1 MSYFERNLKYLIN
14 NSIIYRR
21 DPITDIPTESYD
33 WGNYYK
39 NGTHECY
46 TLFRSSAKINTYRSL
61 KWHLYVLWHLNPQL
75 YDGDFKSLAIYICNN
90 KNGFLTFNISEN
102 LINSMV
108 RDVSMQD
115 IERPPPNK
123 LRKIIFKEYSSLT
136 MSQKLSIVGKM
147 IGRNKTIDEEV
158 IYQCMLELNH
168 ENKKITWNK
177 ISVLLNCSS
186 RTIYRNISQ
195 QLKQEKTIL
204 NKEL

>member
-39 NGTHECY
+39 DGTHECY

-108 RDVSMQD
+108 RDVSLQD

-123 LRKIIFKEYSSLT
+123 LRKIIFKDQ
-136 MSQKLSIVGKM
+136 SQ
-147 IGRNKTIDEEV
+147 E
-158 IYQCMLELNH
+158 Q
-168 ENKKITWNK
+168 
-177 ISVLLNCSS
+177 
-186 RTIYRNISQ
+186 
-195 QLKQEKTIL
+195 
-204 NKEL
+204 